1 MLDAVSENAA
11 KNPEAIKAAN
21 ELNKSL
27 FDITQLYE
35 NYADRFSLWECKL
48 TILNCSHHN
57 DPLLIESVWSHIIEN
72 VINSANSVQEKA
84 TCLFAKIEALFK
96 EFGESGHCF
105 PLAFIIRE
113 LELKACQLKLPEG
126 IVPEKLAALNI
137 DLELLME
144 YYSR

>member
-1 MLDAVSENAA
+1 MDAVSTLAST
-11 KNPEAIKAAN
+11 NPEADKAIDN
-21 ELNKSL
+21 LNSCL

-35 NYADRFSLWECKL
+35 NYADQFGLWECKL

-57 DPLLIESVWSHIIEN
+57 DPLLIESVWNQIIDN
-72 VINSANSVQEKA
+72 TVKSVNSTQEQ
-84 TCLFAKIEALFK
+84 TTRLFSKIESLFK

-113 LELKACQLKLPEG
+113 LEIKSCQLRLPEG
-126 IVPEKLAALNI
+126 IVPDKLVALNI
-137 DLELLME
+137 DIELLME